1 MPYCLRSPARADVA
15 LRRDWALPLLPCGL
29 TSANAADA
37 DTRSF
42 ASRSL
47 ANEHAHTRT
56 DGEAFL
62 NAHCPHDKTDASD
75 NTHSFASGNPT
86 NEHTH
91 NHTGTDSLHDKQWYG
106 GRHRIAGARCRQL

>member
-29 TSANAADA
+29 TSANASDA
-37 DTRSF
+37 NTRSV
-42 ASRSL
+42 ASGSL
-47 ANEHAHTRT
+47 ANQHAHTRT
-56 DGEAFL
+56 DGEAFP
-62 NAHCPHDKTDASD
+62 NADRPHDKADASD

-91 NHTGTDSLHDKQWYG
+91 TGTDSPHDKRWYG
-106 GRHRIAGARCRQL
+106 GRHRIAGARYRQL